1 MWIKLYLCVPVP
13 KLTAMPKKC
22 SENMKTKKVEKKN
35 EKTEK
40 KNEKTEKKNE
50 KKPKYWR
57 CTSGKNNEC
66 DHCGNTEGLNYQKWA
81 IHFASCVCDGCA
93 YRLR

>member
-1 MWIKLYLCVPVP
+1 
-13 KLTAMPKKC
+13 MPKKC